1 MAIQVGDKAPD
12 FTLVS
17 KTAEG
22 PQLVK
27 LSDLV
32 GKSNIVLLFVPMA
45 FTGVCTQELCDIS
58 GGIGE
63 YESLD
68 AKVLGISGDNPFA
81 QEAWAQKS
89 GITLPLLSDY
99 EHTVAKAYGVAYE
112 QFLPEANLIMGGV
125 AKRSAFVIDK
135 AGVVR
140 FVDVKEHPKDLP
152 DFAGVKAALQ
162 ALS

>member
-1 MAIQVGDKAPD
+1 MPLQVGEKAPD

-27 LSDLV
+27 LSEQI
-32 GKSNIVLLFVPMA
+32 GQSNLVLLFVPMA
-45 FTGVCTQELCDIS
+45 FTGVCTTELCDIS
-58 GGIGE
+58 GGISE
-63 YESLD
+63 YEALD
-68 AKVLGISGDNPFA
+68 AKVFAISGDNPFA

-99 EHTVAKAYGVAYE
+99 EHAVAKAYGVAYE

-135 AGVVR
+135 EGVVR

-152 DFAGVKAALQ
+152 DFDGVKAALGT
-162 ALS
+162 LS

>member
-17 KTAEG
+17 KTADG

-32 GKSNIVLLFVPMA
+32 GKSNIVLLFFPMA
-45 FTGVCTQELCDIS
+45 FTSVCTEEMCDIS
-58 GGIGE
+58 NGIGD

-68 AKVLGISGDNPFA
+68 AKVFGISGDNPFA

-99 EHTVAKAYGVAYE
+99 EHAVAKAYGVAYE

-135 AGVVR
+135 EGVVR
-140 FVDVKEHPKDLP
+140 FLDVKDHPKDLP
-152 DFAGVKAALQ
+152 DFEAVKAALQ
-162 ALS
+162 GLA